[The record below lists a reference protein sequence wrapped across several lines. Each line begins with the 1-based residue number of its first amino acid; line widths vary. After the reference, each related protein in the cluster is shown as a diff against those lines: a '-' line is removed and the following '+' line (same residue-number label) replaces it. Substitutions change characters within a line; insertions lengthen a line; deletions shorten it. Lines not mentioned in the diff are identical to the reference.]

1 MKKILKNKNTI
12 IYMLIIIFTIIIL
25 AILNNNF
32 KIIEKITNGRLQN
45 ADEETEKQPLISY
58 QVYDNSNEDQIK
70 TLVTVNNSSGIEY
83 VEYPDGTKLE
93 TNNKSQVSID
103 YNMAKDENYTFK
115 IKTADNENV
124 QESTVC
130 ANDEF
135 INSNGISIS
144 KINQEDGY
152 EVLEIA
158 KQNNVEGYKIYYQI
172 GKNGNWVEGQGKIG
186 LVDYDLVTNNLIN
199 EDNTVT
205 ISAKI
210 ENPTNKNIVTISKKY
225 SVNTNST
232 TNSYEAESILDVLKN
247 EEINTG
253 LYNLTVKDEKYNLR
267 VYSFDGNLNI
277 KTNTTFGTE
286 EDVATASEYA
296 KNMIV
301 LKVNGD
307 LTIDE
312 GTTLTAYASKD
323 GYGGPKGMTIYC
335 TGTLTNNGTIDMT
348 ARGAKA
354 VGQNVYLWK
363 NTDGSYEYVPEDGS
377 EGNGVDRATG
387 KGAKGSGGGG
397 EGAIGTSYS
406 GGAGGGGKRLSGTAE
421 KGSPNGGKGGDAVRD
436 SGATYTGAGGG
447 AGNPGG
453 KYSGR
458 NASDGENGT
467 GGLLIIAS
475 NNILNKGTIEANGA
489 SGGSALEP
497 GGNSGGGSI
506 NIFYN
511 ENYTNDGEITANG
524 KTKTSVGVTAYTG
537 SISVGKIEKDNYS
550 STYTNYTKTEI
561 PSNTTGE
568 FDYTG
573 SYSKYEIKETGY
585 YKIECFGANG
595 GYAVGNGT
603 IRGKGGKGGYTSGI
617 IQLNQGETLWV
628 YVGGHGTD
636 AVAGKD
642 STNGYNGGGLG
653 TEDHYDDDAAGA
665 GGGSTDIRLVSGKWD
680 NFKSLKSRIMVAAR
694 WPEVLLGIHQE
705 VPEEA

>member
-354 VGQNVYLWK
+354 VGQNVYLFK
-363 NTDGSYEYVPEDGS
+363 NADNTYEYVPEDGS

-511 ENYTNDGEITANG
+511 ENYINDGEITANG
-524 KTKTSVGVTAYTG
+524 KTKISVGVTAYTG
-537 SISVGKIEKDNYS
+537 SISVGKIENNSYS

>member
-1 MKKILKNKNTI
+1 MKKFLKNKKII
-12 IYMLIIIFTIIIL
+12 IYVLIIFFVIL
-25 AILNNNF
+25 LVAILNNNF
-32 KIIEKITNGRLQN
+32 KIIEKITNGKLQN
-45 ADEETEKQPLISY
+45 ADKETTEPPLISY
-58 QVYDNSNEDQIK
+58 QVYDNSNEEQIK
-70 TLVTVNNSSGIEY
+70 TLVTVNNSNGVKY
-83 VEYPDGTKLE
+83 VEYPDGTRIE
-93 TNNKSQVSID
+93 ANNKQKVSLD

-144 KINQEDGY
+144 KINQEEGY

-158 KQNNVEGYKIYYQI
+158 KQNNVDGYKIYYQI

-354 VGQNVYLWK
+354 VGQNVYLFK
-363 NTDGSYEYVPEDGS
+363 NADNTYEYVPAVGADGGKS
-377 EGNGVDRATG
+377 VGGYEMKCNGKNGANGTDRQT
-387 KGAKGSGGGG
+387 GGGG
-397 EGAIGTSYS
+397 SGSCYTGFRETAYSGAGAKGTSYS
-406 GGAGGGGKRLSGTAE
+406 GGTGGGTWVGYSTGKS
-421 KGSPNGGKGGDAVRD
+421 
-436 SGATYTGAGGG
+436 
-447 AGNPGG
+447 
-453 KYSGR
+453 
-458 NASDGENGT
+458 
-467 GGLLIIAS
+467 
-475 NNILNKGTIEANGA
+475 
-489 SGGSALEP
+489 
-497 GGNSGGGSI
+497 
-506 NIFYN
+506 
-511 ENYTNDGEITANG
+511 NDGDPNRWTRRN
-524 KTKTSVGVTAYTG
+524 
-537 SISVGKIEKDNYS
+537 
-550 STYTNYTKTEI
+550 
-561 PSNTTGE
+561 
-568 FDYTG
+568 
-573 SYSKYEIKETGY
+573 
-585 YKIECFGANG
+585 
-595 GYAVGNGT
+595 
-603 IRGKGGKGGYTSGI
+603 
-617 IQLNQGETLWV
+617 
-628 YVGGHGTD
+628 
-636 AVAGKD
+636 
-642 STNGYNGGGLG
+642 
-653 TEDHYDDDAAGA
+653 
-665 GGGSTDIRLVSGKWD
+665 
-680 NFKSLKSRIMVAAR
+680 SRNNS
-694 WPEVLLGIHQE
+694 
-705 VPEEA
+705 

>member
-1 MKKILKNKNTI
+1 MKKFLKNKKII
-12 IYMLIIIFTIIIL
+12 IYVLIIFFVIL
-25 AILNNNF
+25 LVAILNNNF
-32 KIIEKITNGRLQN
+32 KVIEKITNGKLQN
-45 ADEETEKQPLISY
+45 ANEETAEPPLITY

-70 TLVTVNNSSGIEY
+70 TLVTVNNSNGVKY

-93 TNNKSQVSID
+93 TNNKRQVSID
-103 YNMAKDENYTFK
+103 YNMAKDGNYTFK

-144 KINQEDGY
+144 KINQEEGY

-158 KQNNVEGYKIYYQI
+158 KQNNVDGYKIYYQI

-354 VGQNVYLWK
+354 VGQNVYLFK
-363 NTDGSYEYVPEDGS
+363 NADNTYEYVPAVGADGGKS
-377 EGNGVDRATG
+377 VGGYEMKCNGKNGANGTDRQT
-387 KGAKGSGGGG
+387 GGGG
-397 EGAIGTSYS
+397 SGSCYTGFRETAYSGAGAKGTSYS
-406 GGAGGGGKRLSGTAE
+406 GGTGGGTWVGYSTGKS
-421 KGSPNGGKGGDAVRD
+421 
-436 SGATYTGAGGG
+436 
-447 AGNPGG
+447 
-453 KYSGR
+453 
-458 NASDGENGT
+458 
-467 GGLLIIAS
+467 
-475 NNILNKGTIEANGA
+475 
-489 SGGSALEP
+489 
-497 GGNSGGGSI
+497 
-506 NIFYN
+506 
-511 ENYTNDGEITANG
+511 NDGDPNRWTRRN
-524 KTKTSVGVTAYTG
+524 
-537 SISVGKIEKDNYS
+537 
-550 STYTNYTKTEI
+550 
-561 PSNTTGE
+561 
-568 FDYTG
+568 
-573 SYSKYEIKETGY
+573 
-585 YKIECFGANG
+585 
-595 GYAVGNGT
+595 
-603 IRGKGGKGGYTSGI
+603 
-617 IQLNQGETLWV
+617 
-628 YVGGHGTD
+628 
-636 AVAGKD
+636 
-642 STNGYNGGGLG
+642 
-653 TEDHYDDDAAGA
+653 
-665 GGGSTDIRLVSGKWD
+665 
-680 NFKSLKSRIMVAAR
+680 SRNNS
-694 WPEVLLGIHQE
+694 
-705 VPEEA
+705 